1 MVLYLQNKSLL
12 RFFIFV
18 CLLACFSFFG
28 CQVSSSEFK
37 IKKIGKGLSNPW
49 GIAVLSEDEILV
61 TERVGNLYKINLI
74 NGSTKSIKNV
84 PEVVAQRQGGL
95 LDILVDKKS
104 KNNIYLC
111 FSKREA
117 EGVSTALSVSSLKNN
132 ELVSTKILFSSN
144 NRSNSTV
151 HFGCRIGIKD
161 KFVYM
166 SIGDRG
172 DRHQSQNTLS
182 HAGSIIK
189 VNKYDGSTHE
199 SSNIENNWLPE
210 LFTKGHRNPQG
221 MAINSVTGDIW
232 INEHGPKGG
241 DEINVLKRG
250 RNYGWPVVTHGKEYF
265 GGKIGEGIKTLKGFQ
280 DPIWVWIPSI
290 APSGMAFYEGDM
302 FPEFKGHLLVSS
314 LKFKSLYLV
323 KLSNGLPYTEEFF
336 FKNKFGRIRDIEVL
350 NDGSIVII
358 NDLKNGG
365 IYHIYR

>member
-12 RFFIFV
+12 RSFIFV

-28 CQVSSSEFK
+28 YQVSSSEFK

-61 TERVGNLYKINLI
+61 TERAGNLYKVNLI

-117 EGVSTALSVSSLKNN
+117 EGVSTALSVSSLRNN

-144 NRSNSTV
+144 NKSNSTV
-151 HFGCRIGIKD
+151 HFGCRIGIKGD
-161 KFVYM
+161 YVYL

-172 DRHQSQNTLS
+172 DRHQSQNPHS
-182 HAGSIIK
+182 HAGSVIK
-189 VNKYDGSTHE
+189 INKYNGSLPNG
-199 SSNIENNWLPE
+199 SNFQNDWLPE

-221 MAINSVTGDIW
+221 MAIDLENGDIW

-241 DEINVLKRG
+241 DEINILRKG
-250 RNYGWPVVTHGKEYF
+250 KNYGWPIVTHGKEYF
-265 GGKIGEGIKTLKGFQ
+265 GGKVGKGIKTLKGFE
-280 DPIWVWIPSI
+280 DPIWYWVPSI
-290 APSGMAFYEGDM
+290 APSGMAFYNKDM

-314 LKFKSLYLV
+314 LKFKSIYLV
-323 KLSNGLPYTEEFF
+323 KLKTGLPYSEKVF

-350 NDGSIVII
+350 EDGSILII
-358 NDLKNGG
+358 TDMKKGG
-365 IYHIYR
+365 VYKLFR